1 MLGQG
6 QLKLKVILIIAGF
19 VAMVVW
25 VAALVASFVA
35 FFLGFPIPEIL
46 ISPEATISA
55 SGYCWLINEFYVTR
69 RRGER
74 HYWLLTI
81 LGLTVGITL
90 IITGYNTIANLNIF
104 TYLCLIIGTAL
115 IFINTKQIWYALRRL

>member
-1 MLGQG
+1 MPGQG

-35 FFLGFPIPEIL
+35 FFLGFPIPGIL

-55 SGYCWLINEFYVTR
+55 SGYSWLINEFYVTR

-115 IFINTKQIWYALRRL
+115 IFKNTKQIWYALRRL